1 MTRTGRA
8 TELQRR
14 VANNHFL
21 QGVLAD
27 YLIQCED
34 IPRPLALNLSS
45 FILQLIAEQPEPY
58 IKQWLLAM
66 YGCSDITSEQQQ
78 EIAGL
83 MRASETALTSRQLQ
97 QLKEEYLY

>member
-21 QGVLAD
+21 QWVFAE
-27 YLIQCED
+27 YLIECED
-34 IPRPLALNLSS
+34 LPRPLASGIGKFL
-45 FILQLIAEQPEPY
+45 LQSIAQLPEPY
-58 IKQWLLAM
+58 IKHLLIAL